1 MTFSPA
7 SPLSVLKCP
16 VTSTGQL
23 LDDVTLLQLQE
34 SFSLLYYCANKS
46 HCFLNISGIYTNLG
60 KQKRNVVKCCHREN
74 GPLDKTTG
82 HRFHTL
88 TKPAFGTFFNFILK
102 LRGAHLFLSFYLQF
116 IFCILAIG
124 RKRPSR
130 TKKKGKKSE
139 NRTVPLRPQDYPSAV
154 AVVRKWSRD

>member
-7 SPLSVLKCP
+7 SPSSVLKCP
-16 VTSTGQL
+16 ITSIARGRHFTTTTRVLQFVVLLCKLEPLFFKHKRDLHKFRKAKTKCSQMSSSWKWPIGQ
-23 LDDVTLLQLQE
+23 
-34 SFSLLYYCANKS
+34 S
-46 HCFLNISGIYTNLG
+46 
-60 KQKRNVVKCCHREN
+60 NVSS
-74 GPLDKTTG
+74 
-82 HRFHTL
+82 HRFRTL
-88 TKPAFGTFFNFILK
+88 AKPAFVTFFNFILK

-124 RKRPSR
+124 RNRPSR